1 MLMKTIAHD
10 IHMNAVEHGWW
21 EEEMKLPEIIALV
34 HSEWS
39 EALEEA
45 RAGRP
50 MVWYACTEGD
60 EHFPCAPADESE
72 CLNFDDRFN
81 CKWRSKKPE
90 GVAVELID
98 GVIRIL
104 DFIGYLGAECI
115 HPDTGFPADIEYI
128 WGDDP
133 ALKPD
138 EVPDDVPTLIAYLH
152 AFTSEVIMLENFD
165 DTSTDEIIA
174 HLVTAAC
181 FALVWVH
188 KQGIDPLKLLLE
200 KHEYNKTRPYKHGK
214 KF

>member
-1 MLMKTIAHD
+1 MLMKTLAHD
-10 IHMNAVEHGWW
+10 IHENAVAHGWW
-21 EEEMKLPEIIALV
+21 EGKRELPEIIALI

-50 MVWYACTEGD
+50 LVYKLDASTDTIRILVPDDPDYAIC
-60 EHFPCAPADESE
+60 S
-72 CLNFDDRFN
+72 
-81 CKWRSKKPE
+81 SKPE
-90 GVAVELID
+90 GIAVELID

-200 KHEYNKTRPYKHGK
+200 KHEYNKSRPYKHGK